1 MAARVGM
8 GRRLSVLALLL
19 VLYLLAVLLGAVSL
33 PGYRNASGVRD
44 LGHFYIPSLLSLLG
58 RHRAEYVW
66 WLGTVPLEL
75 FFGVIALA
83 ILFTGRGIRLG
94 LCLYI
99 MYVLHWLFMHATT
112 LPVPDDI
119 VSKFP
124 EGVFTLSKPE
134 ASDFWFSGHVANAVV
149 IALAARESRLW
160 IRVVAWGLVP
170 FEILLVLS
178 TRVHYT
184 IDVIG
189 AIFVAYTVHRVSL
202 DIETSLN
209 RSRAAGSS

>member
-1 MAARVGM
+1 M
-8 GRRLSVLALLL
+8 GPSKSSTLK
-19 VLYLLAVLLGAVSL
+19 
-33 PGYRNASGVRD
+33 PGK
-44 LGHFYIPSLLSLLG
+44 
-58 RHRAEYVW
+58 
-66 WLGTVPLEL
+66 VP
-75 FFGVIALA
+75 
-83 ILFTGRGIRLG
+83 
-94 LCLYI
+94 
-99 MYVLHWLFMHATT
+99 
-112 LPVPDDI
+112 
-119 VSKFP
+119 KFP
-124 EGVFTLSKPE
+124 EGVFTLSRPE

-149 IALAARESRLW
+149 IALAARERRPW